1 MLPCALMAKRRGKK
15 RRAPVAPTPRPRRS
29 PLKTILIVAVGLLMS
44 AVLVLPPSL
53 LTKVLNPNLADSI
66 TQARR
71 KAIQAIQPGLSDD
84 QPFGDPVGELP
95 SRPEGAPDCEE
106 GLAWT
111 ASPACTAPRIPNDAI
126 DNELERLSEEL
137 SNEARAAHGLP
148 ELEYDEGLRDVGRAH
163 SEQMYQLDFFAHDDP
178 DGRAPG
184 DRVHAWHRTLV
195 GSVGENIWMCS
206 NCLAGDAPATA
217 ARIVTGPNSWML
229 SPPHRKNILRDTF
242 THMAIG
248 IAVHGND
255 LWATQ
260 VFSDTRGFLVGG
272 LPETID
278 AGDCL
283 LLELL
288 PFPDDSDT
296 AEYFELMSG
305 GSSSLE
311 RSGLGWKQIETDRGT
326 HQLRFWF
333 SAQQRSYTLVSGP
346 ELRIQ

>member
-1 MLPCALMAKRRGKK
+1 
-15 RRAPVAPTPRPRRS
+15 
-29 PLKTILIVAVGLLMS
+29 MS

-53 LTKVLNPNLADSI
+53 LKQMLSPNLAGSI
-66 TQARR
+66 TAARQR
-71 KAIQAIQPGLSDD
+71 AIRAVQPGLSDNNPIVD
-84 QPFGDPVGELP
+84 RGGELP
-95 SRPEGAPDCEE
+95 STAKGAPDCAD

-111 ASPACTAPRIPNDAI
+111 ASPDCTAPRIPNDAI
-126 DNELERLSEEL
+126 DDKLERLSEEL
-137 SNEARAAHGLP
+137 TNQARSSQGLP
-148 ELEYDEGLRDVGRAH
+148 ELAFDEGLRDVGRAH
-163 SEQMYQLDFFAHDDP
+163 SEQMFQLDFFAHDDP

-195 GSVGENIWMCS
+195 GSVGENIWMCR
-206 NCLAGDAPATA
+206 NCLAGDPDATA

-229 SPPHRKNILRDTF
+229 SPPHRANILRDNF

-260 VFSDTRGFLVGG
+260 VFSDTRGYLVGG
-272 LPETID
+272 LPESMD

-296 AEYFELMSG
+296 AEYFELISG

-311 RSGLGWKQIETDRGT
+311 RSGLGWKQIDASGGK
-326 HQLRFWF
+326 HQLHFWF
-333 SAQQRSYTLVSGP
+333 SAQQRSFTLVAGP
-346 ELRIQ
+346 QLQIL